1 MKSFTKAVVAA
12 AVAAAVS
19 AGIASAQHEQDVT
32 QIQRVL
38 SAYEKALNA
47 SDADAV
53 LKLYASD
60 GVFMPQHSPPN
71 VGSEAIRA
79 AYDHVFSSITLSIEF
94 EVDEVTQMSPSWAFA
109 RTRSEGTVK
118 VNATGDGGPEA
129 NQELFLFK
137 KSDDGN
143 WKIARY
149 IFATTNPPRE

>member
-12 AVAAAVS
+12 VGAAAVS

-71 VGSEAIRA
+71 VGTEAIRA
-79 AYDHVFSSITLSIEF
+79 AYNNVFTNITLSIDF
-94 EVDEVTQMSPSWAFA
+94 EVDEVTQVAPQWAFA

-118 VNATGDGGPEA
+118 VNATGESGPEA
-129 NQELFLFK
+129 NQELFVFK
-137 KSDDGN
+137 KGDDGD

>member
-19 AGIASAQHEQDVT
+19 AGIASAQQEQDVT

-47 SDADAV
+47 SDVDAV

-60 GVFMPQHSPPN
+60 GVFMPQHSSPN
-71 VGSEAIRA
+71 VGTEAIRA
-79 AYDHVFSSITLSIEF
+79 AYNNVFTNITLSIDF
-94 EVDEVTQMSPSWAFA
+94 EVDEVAQVAPQWAFA

-118 VNATGDGGPEA
+118 VNATGESGPEA
-129 NQELFLFK
+129 NQELFVFK